1 MLFAHVRQ
9 TLEHQLFHDAAP
21 CKLRVGAYGCDK
33 GDRIRCP
40 VNVHFQRISC
50 KLRYEIFT
58 GEASHD
64 IGALQYR
71 ELGLLDLI
79 VLPAG
84 LKKLLLRDLEC
95 IAKQRILLIQIVRC
109 QIADRKIRIQ
119 RRITCILFH
128 TISPS

>member
-21 CKLRVGAYGCDK
+21 CKLWVGTHRCDK

-64 IGALQYR
+64 IGALQYG

-84 LKKLLLRDLEC
+84 LKKLLLCDLEC
-95 IAKQRILLIQIVRC
+95 VAKQRVVLIQIVRC
-109 QIADRKIRIQ
+109 QIASALIAV
-119 RRITCILFH
+119 T
-128 TISPS
+128 SGPSLRPPR